1 MSDQPDAE
9 PGETEQAVSSDA
21 VVPLSATE
29 RRDLVGLG
37 VLAGCWA
44 LLPALFGFWL
54 LAEIGWVSERYE
66 SVQEMHGLGAAI
78 AVYAVIFGVTAGL
91 GLLPTYAQAFLG
103 G

>member
-9 PGETEQAVSSDA
+9 RVETERALNSDSLA
-21 VVPLSATE
+21 PLSATE

-66 SVQEMHGLGAAI
+66 
-78 AVYAVIFGVTAGL
+78 
-91 GLLPTYAQAFLG
+91 
-103 G
+103 